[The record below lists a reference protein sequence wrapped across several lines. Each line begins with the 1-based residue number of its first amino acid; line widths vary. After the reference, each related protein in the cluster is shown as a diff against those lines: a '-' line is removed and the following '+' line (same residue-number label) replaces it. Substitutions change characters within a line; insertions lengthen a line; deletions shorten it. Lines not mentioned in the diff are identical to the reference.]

1 MRKIVTAG
9 AAAALAL
16 GLGAAA
22 PTPAA
27 ANPVLIAPA
36 WLAAIIVG
44 SVAGGALIGTTA
56 AHANDVAYGA
66 PPPPPGPSPSTY
78 VTDAPTPPG
87 CYFTHAD
94 VHGVWR
100 RVQVCG

>member
-1 MRKIVTAG
+1 MRKLVTTVG
-9 AAAALAL
+9 AATLAV

-44 SVAGGALIGTTA
+44 SVAGGALVGASA

-66 PPPPPGPSPSTY
+66 PPPGPQPGVF
-78 VTDAPTPPG
+78 VTDEPSGAG
-87 CYFTHAD
+87 CYFTHAR
-94 VHGVWR
+94 VHGAYR
-100 RVQVCG
+100 RVQVCD